1 MQPQYVT
8 NILIVEDS
16 DLVRNMVSNYL
27 VQLGYDVTEAVD
39 GLTGF
44 DLFCVNPPNI
54 LITDIQMP
62 GMDGLELCRR
72 VRLRSN
78 VPIILLNFDPD
89 ALEYLPELADQVT
102 ILPKP
107 FTFDGLRSIIDELTS
122 FPIDY

>member
-62 GMDGLELCRR
+62 GMDGL
-72 VRLRSN
+72 
-78 VPIILLNFDPD
+78 
-89 ALEYLPELADQVT
+89 
-102 ILPKP
+102 
-107 FTFDGLRSIIDELTS
+107 RSIIDELTS
-122 FPIDY
+122 FPIDC